1 MQTPTTSQPLL
12 LDIDVDLTLSDSLH
26 AGYQVFGRRAR
37 VLILLYFTAV
47 AGAGL
52 FLVFNSI
59 GADMGSQWAAPL
71 VAGAFVSLLLPVA
84 AAALIYWS
92 ARSSFQQRGRQDMHF
107 HFCPDGIGIRVRT
120 HPGWLAWENVGRAME
135 TRGAFLLFS
144 SPQEYFLIPKRC
156 LSGSHVEQL
165 REVLR
170 LYPPDKAKL
179 GK

>member
-1 MQTPTTSQPLL
+1 MKTPTTTQPLL
-12 LDIDVDLTLSDSLH
+12 LDLDVDLTLSDSLR

-52 FLVFNSI
+52 FLAFNSV
-59 GADMGSQWAAPL
+59 GADMGSQPAAPL
-71 VAGAFVSLLLPVA
+71 VAGAVVSVLLPA
-84 AAALIYWS
+84 AAIALIYWN
-92 ARSSFQQRGRQDMHF
+92 ARSSFQQRARQDMHF
-107 HFCPDGIGIRVRT
+107 HFCPDGIGIRAHT

-156 LSGSHVEQL
+156 LSGSHIEQL
-165 REVLR
+165 REVLQ
-170 LYPPDKAKL
+170 LYLPDKVKL
-179 GK
+179 S

>member
-1 MQTPTTSQPLL
+1 MKTPATTQPLL
-12 LDIDVDLTLSDSLH
+12 LDIDVDLRLGDSLR

-47 AGAGL
+47 VGAGL

-59 GADMGSQWAAPL
+59 GADMGGHLAAPL
-71 VAGAFVSLLLPVA
+71 VGGAVASLLLPAA

-92 ARSSFQQRGRQDMHF
+92 AQSSFQQRGRQDMHF
-107 HFCPDGIGIRVRT
+107 HFCPDGIGIRAHA

-156 LSGSHVEQL
+156 LSGSHIEQL
-165 REVLR
+165 RDVLQ
-170 LYPPDKAKL
+170 LYLPDKVEL
-179 GK
+179 S